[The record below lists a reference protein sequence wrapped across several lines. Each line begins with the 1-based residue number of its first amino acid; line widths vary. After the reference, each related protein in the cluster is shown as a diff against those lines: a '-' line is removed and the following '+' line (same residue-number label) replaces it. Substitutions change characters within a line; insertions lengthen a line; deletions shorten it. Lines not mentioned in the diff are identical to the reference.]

1 MHVVLMVLGGFLLQA
16 FFLLTGILW
25 GSFPQ
30 AVLSACRLFI
40 PVWVAVAL
48 INLYVGV
55 FRAGYSLREEIMP
68 FYLCL
73 KKSLS
78 GLMHHRQAVTPRSE

>member
-55 FRAGYSLREEIMP
+55 FRAGYRE
-68 FYLCL
+68 LDSVCTRRT
-73 KKSLS
+73 
-78 GLMHHRQAVTPRSE
+78 GVTVYVRGV

>member
-55 FRAGYSLREEIMP
+55 FRAGYSLREEIP
-68 FYLCL
+68 VLFIIIAIPAGAAALL
-73 KKSLS
+73 LWRVS
-78 GLMHHRQAVTPRSE
+78 R